1 MKIKIISDYGEVYDS
16 GTIMTLDALKS
27 DYEDANWVDNESTIS
42 WDGWSENE
50 ILDFIADT
58 WGIEYEVLKQ

>member
-1 MKIKIISDYGEVYDS
+1 MKIKIISDYGEVYES
-16 GTIMTLDALKS
+16 GTIMELETLKT
-27 DYEDANWVDNESTIS
+27 DYEDANWVDNESAIS